1 MLAVIEK
8 YFDHSLRLVPSGFMV
23 LVYTIVANG
32 WIFKKGMEAIEG

>member
-8 YFDHSLRLVPSGFMV
+8 YFDHSLRLAPSGFMA

-32 WIFKKGMEAIEG
+32 WIFKNGNGSH